1 MKTKKIMKKSMRIF
15 KAILYTA
22 IGYVSI
28 TNCQMEKMVTD
39 DIKVPMKF
47 TMLRVLPDGI
57 HEEFW

>member
-1 MKTKKIMKKSMRIF
+1 MKNSMRIIT
-15 KAILYTA
+15 AILYMA
-22 IGYVSI
+22 IEYISI

-47 TMLRVLPDGI
+47 IMLRVLPDGI